1 MKLQNCYGNVSYIS
15 AKMASRFKDVTDEE
29 VTALKDAAENLN
41 TRKSTINWVRVFE
54 NWCDENG
61 LEKNPETVRP
71 EQLDKVLE
79 RFFACVCKQDGTD
92 YEPGSLKVMQ
102 AALDRHLKEKG
113 YSFSIIKDREFFN
126 SRKVLEGKARKLRN
140 EGKGKLPNKSRS
152 LTREE
157 EEALWESGQLGNSS
171 PRSLLNT
178 MWWLLS
184 QHLGLRGCQEHYT
197 MNVEDF
203 TLNKDDSGN
212 EFVTFAEGPTKTR
225 QGGLRVQP
233 RSVLP
238 KMFATGESRCPVA
251 LFKSYLS
258 KRPEDLKLSGP
269 FYLACIDNPTKTD
282 VWYKKS
288 RMGKN
293 TISKI
298 MKSMKENSPLQE
310 MCPDKRLSN
319 HSVRK
324 TVVRKL
330 KAKGVPKSEIITIT
344 GHRQEQSVEAYDSGN
359 EDEQRKLSNMI
370 DGKEIQFNQTTSRVP
385 LQPLIQSSAAVSSGH
400 VYNFHNCNVV
410 INQGQANASSSLP

>member
-1 MKLQNCYGNVSYIS
+1 MATVPPQP
-15 AKMASRFKDVTDEE
+15 KMASRFEDVTDSD
-29 VTALKDAAENLN
+29 VAALKDAAENLN
-41 TRKSTINWVRVFE
+41 TRKSTINWLRVFE
-54 NWCDENG
+54 NWCDENA
-61 LEKNPETVRP
+61 LDKSTEKLSPK
-71 EQLDKVLE
+71 QLDKVLE
-79 RFFACVCKQDGTD
+79 RFYASVRKQDGTD

-113 YSFSIIKDREFFN
+113 YSLSIIKDREFLS
-126 SRKVLEGKARKLRN
+126 SRKVLEGKARKLRS

-157 EEALWESGQLGNSS
+157 EEVLWECGQLGNSS
-171 PRSLLNT
+171 PRSLLYT

-203 TLNKDDSGN
+203 TLNKDDDGN
-212 EFVTFAEGPTKTR
+212 EFITFAEGPTKTR
-225 QGGLRVQP
+225 QGGLRLQP

-238 KMFATGESRCPVA
+238 KMFATGDSRCPVA
-251 LFKSYLS
+251 LFKSYLA
-258 KRPEDLKLSGP
+258 KRPEDLKLFGP

-293 TISKI
+293 AISRI
-298 MKSMKENSPLQE
+298 MATTKENSPLQE
-310 MCPDKRLSN
+310 MCPAS
-319 HSVRK
+319 
-324 TVVRKL
+324 
-330 KAKGVPKSEIITIT
+330 GVPKSEIITIT

-359 EDEQRKLSNMI
+359 EEEQRQLSNII

-385 LQPLIQSSAAVSSGH
+385 LQSFIQSSAAVSSGH
-400 VYNFHNCNVV
+400 VYNFHHCNVV
-410 INQGQANASSSLP
+410 INQGQAHASSSMPSSNTEL

>member
-1 MKLQNCYGNVSYIS
+1 MTKI
-15 AKMASRFKDVTDEE
+15 
-29 VTALKDAAENLN
+29 ALKNLEM
-41 TRKSTINWVRVFE
+41 I
-54 NWCDENG
+54 
-61 LEKNPETVRP
+61 LP

-79 RFFACVCKQDGTD
+79 RFYASVCKQDRND
-92 YEPGSLKVMQ
+92 YEPGSLKVMK

-113 YSFSIIKDREFFN
+113 CSFSIIKDRELFK

-157 EEALWESGQLGNSS
+157 EETLRESGQLGNSS

-184 QHLGLRGCQEHYT
+184 QH
-197 MNVEDF
+197 F
-203 TLNKDDSGN
+203 GN
-212 EFVTFAEGPTKTR
+212 EFLTFAESPTKTR
-225 QGGLRVQP
+225 QRFTSSAEVCTTQNFT
-233 RSVLP
+233 VNHD
-238 KMFATGESRCPVA
+238 VA
-251 LFKSYLS
+251 LFKNYLS
-258 KRPEDLKLSGP
+258 KRPEGLKLSGA
-269 FYLACIDNPTKTD
+269 FYLACIDNPTTTD

-293 TISKI
+293 LTIIKI
-298 MKSMKENSPLQE
+298 MKCMKENSPLQD
-310 MCPDKRLSN
+310 MCPEKRLSN

-359 EDEQRKLSNMI
+359 EDEQRQLSNII
-370 DGKEIQFNQTTSRVP
+370 DGKEIQLNQTASRLP
-385 LQPLIQSSAAVSSGH
+385 LQPLIQSTAAVSGGH
-400 VYNFHNCNVV
+400 VYNFHD
-410 INQGQANASSSLP
+410 

>member
-1 MKLQNCYGNVSYIS
+1 
-15 AKMASRFKDVTDEE
+15 MASRFEDVTDSD
-29 VTALKDAAENLN
+29 VAALKDAAENLN
-41 TRKSTINWVRVFE
+41 TRKSTVNWLGVFE
-54 NWCDENG
+54 NWCDENA
-61 LEKNPETVRP
+61 LDKSAEKLPP

-79 RFFACVCKQDGTD
+79 RFYASVRKQDGTD

-113 YSFSIIKDREFFN
+113 YSLSIIKDREFLS

-157 EEALWESGQLGNSS
+157 EEVLWECGQLGNSS
-171 PRSLLNT
+171 PRSLLYT

-203 TLNKDDSGN
+203 TLNKDDNGN
-212 EFVTFAEGPTKTR
+212 EFITFAEGPTKTR
-225 QGGLRVQP
+225 QGGLRLQP

-238 KMFATGESRCPVA
+238 KMFATGDSRCPVA
-251 LFKSYLS
+251 LFKSYLA

-293 TISKI
+293 AISRI
-298 MKSMKENSPLQE
+298 MATMKENSPLQE

-330 KAKGVPKSEIITIT
+330 KASGVPKSEIITIT

-359 EDEQRKLSNMI
+359 EEEQRQLCNII
-370 DGKEIQFNQTTSRVP
+370 DGKETQFNQTTSRVP

-410 INQGQANASSSLP
+410 INQGQAYASSSMPSSNSEP